1 MIAQVGTTAWYKDMR
16 KQMLEQ
22 ITPLRIFYKVE
33 GDLLID
39 GESFFFDGREGVGV
53 IPQINIRMVST
64 KVKARTKK
72 LKAKWEPLGYRP
84 TDLA

>member
-1 MIAQVGTTAWYKDMR
+1 MR

-39 GESFFFDGREGVGV
+39 GKPFFFDSREGVGI
-53 IPQINIRMVST
+53 IPQINIRMWSV
-64 KVKARTKK
+64 KVKARTRK
-72 LKAKWEPLGYRP
+72 LKATWEPLGYRP
-84 TDLA
+84 TNID